1 MDDIVT
7 NADETPPKKKN
18 YINFIP
24 YLLIFCT
31 ESSVSFCSY
40 IYRDIEQKTSPA
52 LFVNTTT
59 AIQILGAIFA
69 GILME
74 ICGRKRSIQLTFLL
88 IITGMT
94 LMFLMFFIRV
104 ERFIFHFVGYL
115 IIKFAVG
122 MEVSAI
128 VYVAETCSPERLA
141 FRMSFLMPFM
151 YFGIYAPKFIHIF
164 FLQNLLSINEQNEI
178 LIIIAIAIIFFYL
191 SKYFPE
197 YTEYLNNE
205 NGKLDIDRDLP
216 KNDFTHIE
224 LSISSD
230 QKNTLQGLN
239 SETDYVLKISD
250 VIALISSIVAVIF
263 TKKFK
268 QEKVLMV
275 SGIGI
280 LILCGAGALYEYI
293 FLNVPGQFKP
303 TRFCLIPVICIW
315 LSEALIIV
323 GFSCSPKS
331 HSLIHETPIP
341 SSTTSVLLTL
351 LRLVSIHLSSSN
363 LIAHVF
369 NSTVI
374 PSSITGVLH

>member
-1 MDDIVT
+1 
-7 NADETPPKKKN
+7 
-18 YINFIP
+18 
-24 YLLIFCT
+24 
-31 ESSVSFCSY
+31 
-40 IYRDIEQKTSPA
+40 
-52 LFVNTTT
+52 
-59 AIQILGAIFA
+59 
-69 GILME
+69 
-74 ICGRKRSIQLTFLL
+74 
-88 IITGMT
+88 
-94 LMFLMFFIRV
+94 
-104 ERFIFHFVGYL
+104 
-115 IIKFAVG
+115 

-230 QKNTLQGLN
+230 QKNTLQGKDKNVFIIKNTISKHIGTLKSILILLFLYWFLQINSRGLRVLLNEIRLNDLGLN

-323 GFSCSPKS
+323 GLWTNVILITGNIFSSKIRGIILGLVWAIVIIEIYVIDVYIFSFKISILILFILFAGNGLKIYFLGLICSKK
-331 HSLIHETPIP
+331 
-341 SSTTSVLLTL
+341 LTL
-351 LRLVSIHLSSSN
+351 TKIK
-363 LIAHVF
+363 
-369 NSTVI
+369 
-374 PSSITGVLH
+374 